1 MDFSPW
7 ALYSPGEDWC
17 CEITFS
23 SPSVGM
29 GVLTHGAC
37 NFTATAV
44 ITLSLKLCEPW
55 INSGVF
61 PRWSLLFKLV
71 ASPTICLRID
81 TRSHG

>member
-1 MDFSPW
+1 MYFSPW

-23 SPSVGM
+23 SPAIGM

-44 ITLSLKLCEPW
+44 ITLSLKLGEPW
-55 INSGVF
+55 INRGVF
-61 PRWSLLFKLV
+61 PDGLCFLNWLLHLQYV
-71 ASPTICLRID
+71 CV
-81 TRSHG
+81 